1 MSLYVDIEK
10 DLGSFKLKVKFEQE
24 NGILGLLGKSGFTIP
39 AIHFKVIL
47 FPQPD

>member
-24 NGILGLLGKSGFTIP
+24 NGILGLLGQSGCGKSIDR
-39 AIHFKVIL
+39 KSVV
-47 FPQPD
+47 